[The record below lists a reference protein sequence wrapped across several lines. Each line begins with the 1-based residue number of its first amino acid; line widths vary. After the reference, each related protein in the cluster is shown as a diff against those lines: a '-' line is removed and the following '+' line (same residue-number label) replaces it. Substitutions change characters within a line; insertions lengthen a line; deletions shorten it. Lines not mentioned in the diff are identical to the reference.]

1 MIVVDAYVIAYLL
14 ISSERSEAMD
24 RLQQLDSEW
33 AAPKLWLDELLNLLA
48 ICERT
53 GALTPEQAVESLE
66 DAIELMDGASYDI
79 PPRTRI
85 DRSPPNRLQCTPPA
99 PTQCGIGRFATPAGN
114 RRFPESA
121 RNALEKYLTFNKLWV
136 SLFHQSELA
145 YA

>member
-79 PPRTRI
+79 PP
-85 DRSPPNRLQCTPPA
+85 A
-99 PTQCGIGRFATPAGN
+99 
-114 RRFPESA
+114 
-121 RNALEKYLTFNKLWV
+121 NA
-136 SLFHQSELA
+136 H
-145 YA
+145 